1 MQLGS
6 ILGDDQGEA
15 CVTERVEF
23 TFNRKTSTGLR
34 KHKVAAIFLPVS
46 VQDRATSRRAALAY
60 LRSLPDYKEREEIGG
75 ERYVPPI
82 PASVLEEECAYRFLA
97 EALHDVDDSRVKFV
111 GAADYGLFR
120 DGVILEQVNW
130 LHDVYKRY
138 IAREYSEL
146 TPDLKALED
155 EAAKK

>member
-1 MQLGS
+1 
-6 ILGDDQGEA
+6 
-15 CVTERVEF
+15 
-23 TFNRKTSTGLR
+23 
-34 KHKVAAIFLPVS
+34 
-46 VQDRATSRRAALAY
+46 
-60 LRSLPDYKEREEIGG
+60 
-75 ERYVPPI
+75 
-82 PASVLEEECAYRFLA
+82 VLEEECAYRFLA

>member
-15 CVTERVEF
+15 CATERVEF

-34 KHKVAAIFLPVS
+34 KHKVSALFLPVS
-46 VQDRATSRRAALAY
+46 VQDRAASRRAALAY
-60 LRSLPDYKEREEIGG
+60 LRSLPDYKEREEQGG
-75 ERYVPPI
+75 GRIVPPI
-82 PASVLEEECAYRFLA
+82 PASVLEDECAYRFLA
-97 EALHDVDDSRVKFV
+97 EAMHDVDDPRVKFV

-120 DGVILEQVNW
+120 DGVILEQINW
-130 LHDVYKRY
+130 LHDLYQKY

-146 TPDLKALED
+146 TPDLKDLE
-155 EAAKK
+155 EQAAKK